1 MPDSVPWFDTS
12 AFMPHGHCYLWT
24 PSLLWMHVIS
34 DLLIGLAYL
43 AIPVALIGLRRRRP
57 DLPFNWIFACFGVFI
72 VACGATHF
80 IEVWNVWNSEYWI
93 AGIVKVITAAAS
105 VSTAILVIRLL
116 PLVAALPSPKQLREA
131 NVALASANAELESFS
146 YSVSHDLRAP
156 LRSIE
161 GFGQILEEDHSA
173 ELSETGRRYVSRL
186 RSEARRMSGLITDLL
201 QLARINHAELRR
213 QPIDL
218 SALALGVIERL
229 RKAEPQRE
237 IDVHVAPDLETQ
249 ADPALATIALENLL
263 GNAWKFTSRTRGARI
278 EVGAQRM
285 PHGRSEFFVRD
296 NGAGFD
302 MAHASKL
309 FKAFERLHR
318 MDDFPGTG
326 VGLASTYRILRR
338 HGGTI
343 SARGEPGGGA
353 EFSFSFD

>member
-12 AFMPHGHCYLWT
+12 SFMPHGHCYLWT
-24 PSLLWMHVIS
+24 PSLLWMHVLS

-43 AIPVALIGLRRRRP
+43 AIPVALLGLRRRRP
-57 DLPFNWIFACFGVFI
+57 DLPFNWIFVCFGVFI

-116 PLVAALPSPKQLREA
+116 PHVAALPSPSQLRAA
-131 NVALASANAELESFS
+131 NAALATANSELESFS

-156 LRSIE
+156 LRTIE
-161 GFGQILEEDHSA
+161 GFGQILEEDHAS
-173 ELSETGRRYVSRL
+173 ELSDQGRRYVTRL
-186 RSEARRMSGLITDLL
+186 RAEARRMSGLITDLL
-201 QLARINHAELRR
+201 QLARISHAELHRVR
-213 QPIDL
+213 IDL
-218 SALALGVIERL
+218 SAMALAVIERL
-229 RKAEPQRE
+229 HRNEPQRSVE
-237 IDVHVAPDLETQ
+237 IHVHPNLWAS
-249 ADPALATIALENLL
+249 ADPALANIALENLL
-263 GNAWKFTSRTRGARI
+263 GNAWKFTSHTTVARI
-278 EVGAQRM
+278 DVGSDVGAS
-285 PHGRSEFFVRD
+285 GRPEFFVRD

-302 MAHASKL
+302 MAHAPKL

-318 MDDFPGTG
+318 MDEFPGTG

-343 SARGEPGGGA
+343 SARASLGGGA
-353 EFSFSFD
+353 EFRFSFD